1 MMRGAGLSSR
11 KSEFIL
17 NVSLCVCVFRW
28 FFFWLF
34 RVPENFCFGIWIR
47 YKSCDR
53 DACRCGTVVCDSIL
67 RESTVLED
75 WKVELIVH
83 TEGFSFFFFSRNRLN
98 DFMKMYY
105 SIFSLITLFLFTF
118 P

>member
-1 MMRGAGLSSR
+1 MRVDVEQLY
-11 KSEFIL
+11 
-17 NVSLCVCVFRW
+17 VT
-28 FFFWLF
+28 
-34 RVPENFCFGIWIR
+34 R
-47 YKSCDR
+47 YY
-53 DACRCGTVVCDSIL
+53 V
-67 RESTVLED
+67 ESMVLED

-118 P
+118 PWEIIFVVAKFFVYNKDVTTNNFYNNIEVKLSKEG